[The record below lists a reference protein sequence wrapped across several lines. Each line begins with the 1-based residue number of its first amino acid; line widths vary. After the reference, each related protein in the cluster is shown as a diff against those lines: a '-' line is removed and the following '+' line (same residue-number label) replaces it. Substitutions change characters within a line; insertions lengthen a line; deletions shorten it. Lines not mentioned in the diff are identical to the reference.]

1 MNLLVL
7 GHKGMLGTA
16 VTKYYNEYGWTLNTI
31 DYRWPSQ
38 IFKETLRNFKGDLL
52 INCIGAIPQKTADFT
67 INYELPQFIMN
78 NLPPKVKYIHPD
90 TDCVFD
96 GQLPIG
102 ELYGKYEQSNALDVY
117 GISKSSILH
126 FKTKTNLKIIR
137 SSIIGIDKYNKSL
150 LSWFLSQ
157 TECVNGYIN
166 HYWNGITV
174 LQWAKISQM
183 IFANWD
189 DYEYITQIGTTPISK
204 YDLLCLIKDVF
215 HKQINIIETTH
226 QKDINRCLQSDLK
239 VAHIKEQLKELR
251 NK

>member
-7 GHKGMLGTA
+7 GHKGMLGAA
-16 VTKYYNEYGWTLNTI
+16 VTKYYNEYGWTLSTI

-38 IFKETLRNFKGDLL
+38 IFKETIRNFEGHLL
-52 INCIGAIPQKTADFT
+52 INCIGAIPQKTEDFT
-67 INYELPQFIMN
+67 INYELPQFIMRA
-78 NLPPKVKYIHPD
+78 LPPTVKYIHPD
-90 TDCVFD
+90 TDCVFN
-96 GQLPIG
+96 GLRPVG
-102 ELYGKYEQSNALDVY
+102 KLYSKYEQSNALDAY
-117 GISKSSILH
+117 GISKSSILQ

-137 SSIIGIDKYNKSL
+137 SSTIGIDKYNKSL

-174 LQWAKISQM
+174 YQWAKISQM
-183 IFANWD
+183 IFENWD

-215 HKQINIIETTH
+215 QKQINIIETTH
-226 QKDINRCLQSDLK
+226 NKDINRCLESDLE
-239 VAHIKEQLKELR
+239 VAPIKEQLKELW